1 MSAGGLSGR
10 FPERLARQVPAT
22 GPPKLFRAGIIVWC
36 PYHRMLPLP
45 QISRPPEKQAKPAA
59 DITDWTAL
67 TPDDFFA
74 APTAACRAESVPAAA
89 VPETERRLAG
99 GVLQARELH
108 PGRLLRL
115 SAGIHTWRRL
125 RPSTPMTRILSV
137 GPAQR
142 RRSARSIRSNLS
154 GGIEFAR
161 GSRQQGAPLRHEV
174 KEFDGG

>member
-1 MSAGGLSGR
+1 MSG
-10 FPERLARQVPAT
+10 
-22 GPPKLFRAGIIVWC
+22 AGITAC
-36 PYHRMLPLP
+36 SHSRRSRGRLRDRRHRALLPARLP
-45 QISRPPEKQAKPAA
+45 GNQAKPAT
-59 DITDWTAL
+59 DITDWTAP

-115 SAGIHTWRRL
+115 SAGMHTWRRL
-125 RPSTPMTRILSV
+125 RPFTPMTRILSV

-142 RRSARSIRSNLS
+142 RLSARSIRSALS

-161 GSRQQGAPLRHEV
+161 GSTQQGAEPRAVAHHT
-174 KEFDGG
+174 